1 MELISQALLILPSIA
16 FMFVVILILKKQTSI
31 AEMSNSISL
40 KKERQQHFLPL
51 RVDSYQRMILFM
63 ERISPNSLIMRT
75 FNNEKPA
82 KIFQTELL
90 ETIRQEYEH
99 NVAQQ
104 LFISPKSWK
113 LIRESKEEIVKI
125 INLAASQVDENAT
138 SLDFSSKIFEITSQ
152 LKNIPTE
159 ITNEILINELQSLF

>member
-16 FMFVVILILKKQTSI
+16 FMFVVILILKKHTSI

-138 SLDFSSKIFEITSQ
+138 SLDLSSKIFEITSQ

>member
-40 KKERQQHFLPL
+40 RKERQQHFLPL

-138 SLDFSSKIFEITSQ
+138 SLDLSSKIFEITSQ

>member
-1 MELISQALLILPSIA
+1 MEIISQALLILPSIA
-16 FMFVVILILKKQTSI
+16 FMFVVILILKKQTSL
-31 AEMSNSISL
+31 AETSNSIAL
-40 KKERQQHFLPL
+40 KKERQKHFLPL
-51 RVDSYQRMILFM
+51 RVDAYQRMILFM

-75 FNNEKPA
+75 FHNEKPA

-104 LFISPKSWK
+104 LFVSPKSWK

-138 SLDFSSKIFEITSQ
+138 SLDLSSKIFEITSQ

>member
-138 SLDFSSKIFEITSQ
+138 SLDLSSKIFEITSQ

-159 ITNEILINELQSLF
+159 ITNEILIN

>member
-1 MELISQALLILPSIA
+1 MEFITQALLILPSIA
-16 FMFVVILILKKQTSI
+16 FMFIVILILKKQTSI
-31 AEMSNSISL
+31 AETSNSIAL

-51 RVDSYQRMILFM
+51 RVDAYQRMILFM

-75 FNNEKPA
+75 FQNEKPA
-82 KIFQTELL
+82 KVFQTELL

-104 LFISPKSWK
+104 LFISPKGWK

-138 SLDFSSKIFEITSQ
+138 SLDLSSKIFEITSQ
-152 LKNIPTE
+152 LKHIPTE
-159 ITNEILINELQSLF
+159 VTNEILISELQGLF

>member
-1 MELISQALLILPSIA
+1 MEFISQALLILPSIA
-16 FMFVVILILKKQTSI
+16 FMFIVILILKNQTSI
-31 AEMSNSISL
+31 AKTSNSIVL

-51 RVDSYQRMILFM
+51 RVDAYQRMILFM

-75 FNNEKPA
+75 FQNEKPA
-82 KIFQTELL
+82 KVFQTELL

-104 LFISPKSWK
+104 LFISPKGWK

-125 INLAASQVDENAT
+125 INLAASQVNENAT
-138 SLDFSSKIFEITSQ
+138 SLDLSSKIFEITSQ
-152 LKNIPTE
+152 LKHIPTE
-159 ITNEILINELQSLF
+159 VTNEILISELQGLF

>member
-1 MELISQALLILPSIA
+1 MEFISQALLILPSIA
-16 FMFVVILILKKQTSI
+16 FMFIVILILKNQTSI
-31 AEMSNSISL
+31 AETSNSIVL

-51 RVDSYQRMILFM
+51 RVDAYQRMILFM

-75 FNNEKPA
+75 FQNEKPA
-82 KIFQTELL
+82 KVFQTELL

-104 LFISPKSWK
+104 LFISPKGWK

-138 SLDFSSKIFEITSQ
+138 SLDLSSKIFEITSQ
-152 LKNIPTE
+152 LKHIPTE
-159 ITNEILINELQSLF
+159 VTNEILISELQGLF

>member
-31 AEMSNSISL
+31 VEMSNSISL

-138 SLDFSSKIFEITSQ
+138 SLDLSSKIFEITSQ

>member
-63 ERISPNSLIMRT
+63 ERISPKSLIMRT

-138 SLDFSSKIFEITSQ
+138 SLDLSSKIFEITSQ

>member
-31 AEMSNSISL
+31 AEISNSISL

-138 SLDFSSKIFEITSQ
+138 SLDLSSKIFEITSQ

>member
-1 MELISQALLILPSIA
+1 
-16 FMFVVILILKKQTSI
+16 
-31 AEMSNSISL
+31 
-40 KKERQQHFLPL
+40 
-51 RVDSYQRMILFM
+51 MILFM

-75 FNNEKPA
+75 FQNEKPA
-82 KIFQTELL
+82 KVFQTELL

-104 LFISPKSWK
+104 LFISPKGWK

-138 SLDFSSKIFEITSQ
+138 SLDLSSKIFEITSQ
-152 LKNIPTE
+152 LKHIPTE
-159 ITNEILINELQSLF
+159 VTNEILISELQGLF

>member
-1 MELISQALLILPSIA
+1 MEFISQALLILPSIA
-16 FMFVVILILKKQTSI
+16 FMFIVILILKNQTSI
-31 AEMSNSISL
+31 AKTSNSIVL

-51 RVDSYQRMILFM
+51 RVDAYQRMILFM

-75 FNNEKPA
+75 FQNEKPA
-82 KIFQTELL
+82 KVFQTELL

-104 LFISPKSWK
+104 LFISPKGWK

-138 SLDFSSKIFEITSQ
+138 SLDLSSKIFEITSQ
-152 LKNIPTE
+152 LKHIPTE
-159 ITNEILINELQSLF
+159 VTNEILISELQGLF

>member
-1 MELISQALLILPSIA
+1 MEFITQALLILPSIA
-16 FMFVVILILKKQTSI
+16 FMFIVILMLKKQTSI
-31 AEMSNSISL
+31 AETGNSIAL

-51 RVDSYQRMILFM
+51 RVDAYQRMILFM

-75 FNNEKPA
+75 FQNEKPA
-82 KIFQTELL
+82 KVFQTELL

-104 LFISPKSWK
+104 LFISPKGWK

-138 SLDFSSKIFEITSQ
+138 SLDLSSKIFEITSQ
-152 LKNIPTE
+152 LKHIPTE
-159 ITNEILINELQSLF
+159 VTNEILISELQGLF

>member
-1 MELISQALLILPSIA
+1 MELISQTLLILPSIA

-138 SLDFSSKIFEITSQ
+138 SLDLSSKIFEITSQ

>member
-75 FNNEKPA
+75 FNNEKPV

-138 SLDFSSKIFEITSQ
+138 SLDLSSKIFEITSQ

>member
-99 NVAQQ
+99 YVAQQ
-104 LFISPKSWK
+104 IFISPKSWK

-138 SLDFSSKIFEITSQ
+138 SLDLSSKIFEITSQ